1 MGRLDRA
8 LANDSWLTNF
18 PNSQITHLSII
29 TPFLLP
35 SRIPKE
41 DAMKDHSEWRTFG
54 LSILILKMSYTIVG
68 IIEPYL
74 MPCLTFGVNQLNG
87 IFLPLVNKI
96 RLLARLRGIQNSNS
110 YPTSLFL
117 QDLETTLIKEYND
130 ILKIEEDYWKLWS
143 KKFHLSVINRR
154 RKNHISFFKDDNDN
168 WISSHE
174 KIVDHA
180 LSYFKNCFTSE
191 HLHTNWVD
199 IKKTNNIFYKV
210 DLEDLDRPL
219 PDKKVVQAL
228 FSFKPFKALGPDGLH
243 PHFFQHH

>member
-35 SRIPKE
+35 SRIPKK

-68 IIEPYL
+68 IVEPYL

-96 RLLARLRGIQNSNS
+96 RLLARLRGIQNCNS

-130 ILKIEEDYWKLWS
+130 ILKIEEDY
-143 KKFHLSVINRR
+143 
-154 RKNHISFFKDDNDN
+154 
-168 WISSHE
+168 
-174 KIVDHA
+174 
-180 LSYFKNCFTSE
+180 
-191 HLHTNWVD
+191 
-199 IKKTNNIFYKV
+199 
-210 DLEDLDRPL
+210 
-219 PDKKVVQAL
+219 
-228 FSFKPFKALGPDGLH
+228 
-243 PHFFQHH
+243 